1 MGKILKERAT
11 AIRRLRSKSPG
22 RSRVRML
29 EQDSGKCPTD
39 AAEGRPSSSA
49 HFISVTDYPT
59 KQFFIHGDASA
70 VCRVIGFA
78 AEVPPW
84 ANR

>member
-1 MGKILKERAT
+1 MERIPKERAT
-11 AIRRLRSKSPG
+11 AIRRLKSKSPG
-22 RSRVRML
+22 RSRVRMS
-29 EQDSGKCPTD
+29 EQVAEKSPTD
-39 AAEGRPSSSA
+39 SAESRPLPSA

-59 KQFFIHGDASA
+59 KQFFIHGDASD

-84 ANR
+84 VNR